1 MSAGAFFSGL
11 WPAFLLCMMWS
22 VKSTTAPLSVLYKLA
37 KTNGEKLLVFGDI
50 PQKKEMCVVKVHIF
64 SMRTIEVI
72 VKILYTHFIYL

>member
-11 WPAFLLCMMWS
+11 WPAFLLCMMWN
-22 VKSTTAPLSVLYKLA
+22 VKSTTEGLSILYKLA
-37 KTNGEKLLVFGDI
+37 KTNAWKLLDFGDI
-50 PQKKEMCVVKVHIF
+50 RQKHEIVVVKIHIF